1 MSRRKTM
8 RRIKECLRLFHE
20 AGMNQ
25 SQLSRA
31 LSISR
36 STVQDY
42 LKRFA
47 ESNLSWPDAQQL
59 PDDALERRLFCER
72 SPSSR
77 RVTLDFEYIHQ
88 ELKRPGV
95 TLQLLWEEYCKEH
108 PDGYSYSQFCNHYR
122 IWKKKLKTWMRQH
135 HVGGEKV
142 FADYSGK
149 KPVIVDLLTGEVR
162 QMELFVMSWGASHYL
177 YAEAQPSQEIAHW
190 VAGHVRA
197 FEYFGCVPKFV
208 VPDNLKSAV
217 TKACRYDPDVNRSYT
232 ELADHY
238 KFGVLPARPAKP
250 KDKAKVEN
258 GVLIVQ
264 RWILARLRNRIF
276 HSLAELN
283 KAIRELLE
291 EANQRSMQRLKKSR
305 RQLFEELDKPNALA
319 LPAQRYSFSQ
329 WRTATCGFDYH
340 VQIEKHYYTVPYQ
353 YYGKELDVRF
363 NERVVELF
371 YNRQRIALH
380 QRNFKQYG
388 YTTIKEHLPPKQQK
402 HLQWTPAR
410 LINWAAKIGQNTHKL
425 IVKIIESKRYPEQGF
440 RPALGVLQLT
450 KNYNHERVE
459 SAAGIAL
466 RYNRI
471 RVGEI
476 RDILKKGVDLQPQD
490 HDRGTVQNVDN
501 VRGPAY
507 YKQKTGEK

>member
-1 MSRRKTM
+1 M
-8 RRIKECLRLFHE
+8 RRIKECLRLYHE

-31 LSISR
+31 LSLAR

-47 ESNLSWPDAQQL
+47 ESDLSWTAAQGMS
-59 PDDALERRLFCER
+59 DEALEKRLFCQQ
-72 SPSSR
+72 SLPSR
-77 RVTLDFEYIHQ
+77 RMTLDFEYLYQ

-95 TLQLLWEEYCKEH
+95 TLQLLWEEYRREH
-108 PDGYSYSQFCNHYR
+108 PNGYSYSQFCNHYR
-122 IWKKKLKTWMRQH
+122 SWKKKLKTWMRQH

-149 KPVIVDLLTGEVR
+149 KPVIVNPITGEV
-162 QMELFVMSWGASHYL
+162 QQAELFVMSWGASHYL

-190 VAGHVRA
+190 IAGHVHA

-238 KFGVLPARPAKP
+238 KFGVLPARPVKP

-283 KAIRELLE
+283 GAIRELLE
-291 EANQRSMQRLKKSR
+291 EANQRPMQLLKKNR

-319 LPAQRYSFSQ
+319 LPTERYSFSQ
-329 WRTATCGFDYH
+329 WRSASCGFDYH
-340 VQIEKHYYTVPYQ
+340 VQVEKHYYTVPYQ
-353 YYGKELDVRF
+353 YYGKQLDVRF
-363 NERVVELF
+363 NERVVEFF

-380 QRNFKQYG
+380 RRNFKQYG
-388 YTTIKEHLPPKQQK
+388 YTTLKEHLPPRQQK

-410 LINWAAKIGQNTHKL
+410 LINWAAKIGPNTNKL
-425 IVKIIESKRYPEQGF
+425 IVKIIEAKRYPEQGY

-450 KNYNHERVE
+450 KNYNHERLE
-459 SAAGIAL
+459 NAAAIAL

-507 YKQKTGEK
+507 YKQKAGEK

>member
-1 MSRRKTM
+1 M

-25 SQLSRA
+25 SQLSRV
-31 LSISR
+31 LSIAR

-42 LKRFA
+42 LKRFD
-47 ESNLSWPDAQQL
+47 ESGLNWADAQGM
-59 PDDALERRLFCER
+59 PDDALERLLFGQRLP
-72 SPSSR
+72 SPR
-77 RVTLDFEYIHQ
+77 QQELDFQYIHK

-95 TLQLLWEEYCKEH
+95 TLQLLWDEYGKEH
-108 PDGYSYSQFCNHYR
+108 PNGYSYSQYCNHYR
-122 IWKKKLKTWMRQH
+122 RWKKQLKTWMRQR
-135 HVGGEKV
+135 HVGGEKI

-149 KPVIVDLLTGEVR
+149 KPVIVDSITGEIQQV
-162 QMELFVMSWGASHYL
+162 ELFVMSWGASHYL

-190 VAGHVRA
+190 IAGHVHA

-208 VPDNLKSAV
+208 IPDNLKSAV
-217 TKACRYDPDVNRSYT
+217 TRACRYDPDVNRSYT

-238 KFGVLPARPAKP
+238 KFGVLPARPVKP

-258 GVLIVQ
+258 GVLLIQ

-276 HSLAELN
+276 HTLAELN

-291 EANQRSMQRLKKSR
+291 EANQRPMQLLKKNR

-319 LPAQRYSFSQ
+319 LPAERFSFHQ
-329 WRTATCGFDYH
+329 WRSATSGFDYH
-340 VQIEKHYYTVPYQ
+340 VQVEKHYYTVPYQ
-353 YYGKELDVRF
+353 YYRKQLDVRF
-363 NERVVELF
+363 NERVVEFF

-380 QRNFKQYG
+380 RRSFKQYG
-388 YTTIKEHLPPKQQK
+388 YTTLEEHLPPKQQK

-410 LINWAAKIGQNTHKL
+410 LVDWAAKIGPNTNTL
-425 IVKIIESKRYPEQGF
+425 IVKIFGAKRYPEQGY
-440 RPALGVLQLT
+440 RPALGVLQLAKT
-450 KNYNHERVE
+450 YNHDRLEN
-459 SAAGIAL
+459 AAAIAL

-476 RDILKKGVDLQPQD
+476 RDILKKGVDLQTQD
-490 HDRGTVQNVDN
+490 HDRGTVQNVNN

-507 YKQKTGEK
+507 YKQKAGEK

>member
-1 MSRRKTM
+1 M
-8 RRIKECLRLFHE
+8 RRIKECLRLYHE

-31 LSISR
+31 LSLAR

-47 ESNLSWPDAQQL
+47 ESDLSWTAAQVMS
-59 PDDALERRLFCER
+59 DEALEKRLFCQQ
-72 SPSSR
+72 SLPSR
-77 RVTLDFEYIHQ
+77 RMTLDFEYLHQ

-95 TLQLLWEEYCKEH
+95 TLQLLWEEYRREH
-108 PDGYSYSQFCNHYR
+108 PNGYSYSQFCNHYR
-122 IWKKKLKTWMRQH
+122 SWKKKLKTWMRQY

-149 KPVIVDLLTGEVR
+149 KPVIVNPITGEV
-162 QMELFVMSWGASHYL
+162 QQAELFVMSWGASHYL

-190 VAGHVRA
+190 IAGHVHA

-238 KFGVLPARPAKP
+238 KFGVLPARPVKP

-283 KAIRELLE
+283 GAIRELL
-291 EANQRSMQRLKKSR
+291 R
-305 RQLFEELDKPNALA
+305 R
-319 LPAQRYSFSQ
+319 
-329 WRTATCGFDYH
+329 RT
-340 VQIEKHYYTVPYQ
+340 
-353 YYGKELDVRF
+353 
-363 NERVVELF
+363 
-371 YNRQRIALH
+371 
-380 QRNFKQYG
+380 
-388 YTTIKEHLPPKQQK
+388 
-402 HLQWTPAR
+402 
-410 LINWAAKIGQNTHKL
+410 
-425 IVKIIESKRYPEQGF
+425 
-440 RPALGVLQLT
+440 
-450 KNYNHERVE
+450 
-459 SAAGIAL
+459 SA
-466 RYNRI
+466 
-471 RVGEI
+471 
-476 RDILKKGVDLQPQD
+476 PCSC
-490 HDRGTVQNVDN
+490 
-501 VRGPAY
+501 
-507 YKQKTGEK
+507 